1 MYLCTHEDRPRGED
15 LTTLYLVRHGEV
27 YNPRGIIYGRL
38 PGFGLSERGQ
48 EQLGA
53 VAEKLRADGPPTVL
67 YASPMQR
74 AQESA
79 AILNAA
85 LGLEIH
91 TDERLIETS
100 IGSFQGKRFE
110 DLPKPYISEEGA
122 HPEIEAA
129 SSMRNRLLDWVADA
143 HARHPHATIAAV
155 SHRDPI
161 IVALLH
167 WMGQDLSALPE
178 FALEPGGIY
187 AVEFEENSDE
197 STTVRALG

>member
-1 MYLCTHEDRPRGED
+1 

-27 YNPRGIIYGRL
+27 YNPQGVIYGRL
-38 PGFGLSERGQ
+38 PGFGLSAHGR
-48 EQLGA
+48 EQLRTA
-53 VAEKLRADGPPTVL
+53 AALLRADGPPTVL
-67 YASPMQR
+67 CASPMQR

-79 AILNAA
+79 TILSDA
-85 LGLEIH
+85 LELEIH

-122 HPEIEAA
+122 HPEIESAA
-129 SSMRNRLLDWVADA
+129 SMRERFLAWAADA
-143 HARHPHATIAAV
+143 SERYPNAKIAAV

-167 WMGQDLSALPE
+167 WMGQDLSALPG
-178 FALEPGGIY
+178 FVLNPGSVY
-187 AVEFEENSDE
+187 AVDLLQSGNENIQ
-197 STTVRALG
+197 VRPLG

>member
-1 MYLCTHEDRPRGED
+1 M
-15 LTTLYLVRHGEV
+15 TTLYLVRHGEV
-27 YNPRGIIYGRL
+27 YNPQGIIYGRL
-38 PGFGLSERGQ
+38 PGFGLSARGQ
-48 EQLGA
+48 EQLKSA
-53 VAEKLRADGPPTVL
+53 ATLLRADGPPTIL

-79 AILNAA
+79 TILSEA

-100 IGSFQGKRFE
+100 IGTFQGKHFA

-122 HPEIEAA
+122 HPEIESAA
-129 SSMRNRLLDWVADA
+129 SMRHRLLRWVADA
-143 HARHPHATIAAV
+143 QERHPHAAIAAV

-167 WMGQDLSALPE
+167 WMGQDLTALPG
-178 FALEPGGIY
+178 FALDPGNVY
-187 AVEFEENSDE
+187 AVDLKTNGDAGK
-197 STTVRALG
+197 TVRALD

>member
-1 MYLCTHEDRPRGED
+1 

-27 YNPRGIIYGRL
+27 YNPQGIIYGRL
-38 PGFGLSERGQ
+38 PGFGLSEHGQ
-48 EQLGA
+48 EQLRA
-53 VAEKLRADGPPTVL
+53 AAEKLRADGPPTVL

-85 LGLEIH
+85 LGLSIH

-129 SSMRNRLLDWVADA
+129 SSMRSRLLDWVADA
-143 HARHPHATIAAV
+143 RKLHPQATLAAV

-161 IVALLH
+161 IVALLY
-167 WMGQDLSALPE
+167 WMGQDLAALPE
-178 FALEPGGIY
+178 FALEPGSIY
-187 AVEFEENSDE
+187 AIEFKKGSDE
-197 STTVRALG
+197 ITSIRALG